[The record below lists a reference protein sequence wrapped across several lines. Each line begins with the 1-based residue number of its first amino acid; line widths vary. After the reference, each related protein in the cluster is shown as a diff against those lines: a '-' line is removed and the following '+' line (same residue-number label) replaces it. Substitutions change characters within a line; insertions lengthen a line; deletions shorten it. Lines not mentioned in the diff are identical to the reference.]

1 MAESVRATRLAEFDA
16 ARAEFE
22 ESVRRAPD
30 AALRFKP
37 AGEDYALGGLV
48 VHVAEVLRKY
58 AAVLDAIR
66 LANWQALGEP
76 AAAGRSEDAALI
88 REGFDGSTRAAVI
101 DDMRAAHAALADA
114 VRVTPEEAFERKAPV
129 TYSGSSEAFPTSA
142 ADVLGWVVD
151 HYKEHTQQVADLV
164 TAWADATR

>member
-1 MAESVRATRLAEFDA
+1 LAEAARAARLAEFDG
-16 ARAEFE
+16 AREEFE

-58 AAVLDAIR
+58 SAVIDAAR
-66 LANWQALGEP
+66 LADWQAVSEPP
-76 AAAGRSEDAALI
+76 AAARSEDAALI
-88 REGFDGSTRAAVI
+88 REGFDGSTRAAVL

-114 VRVTPEEAFERKAPV
+114 VRGTPEEAFERKAPV
-129 TYSGSSEAFPTSA
+129 TFSGSSEAFPTSA

-151 HYKEHTQQVADLV
+151 HYKEHTQQVGDLV